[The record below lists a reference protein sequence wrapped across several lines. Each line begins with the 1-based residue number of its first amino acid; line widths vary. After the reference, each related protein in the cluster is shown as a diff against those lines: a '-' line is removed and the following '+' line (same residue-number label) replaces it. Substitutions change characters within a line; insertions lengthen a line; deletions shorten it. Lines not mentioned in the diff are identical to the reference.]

1 MPTTR
6 SVLAV
11 LAMAAVLVLAGC
23 AGPISSGTDAPG
35 PEDATGETP
44 SNAAVDGDGGAVEFY
59 ISDEENAIDDF
70 AHLNVTITK
79 VGLHRVG
86 DASDSASTG
95 DNATATEGNAT
106 PSEVTASATSTTAAT
121 STTTPTLTPGTD
133 AEEDEE
139 KDEEDDGGESEA
151 KWVEY
156 TVNKTVDLTELKGAN
171 ATKLG
176 VLNAPDGDYDKVF
189 VYVDGIDAT
198 LKNGESVNVKLPSSK
213 LQINKGFT
221 VGNGENVSF
230 VFDLSV
236 HKAGKSGKYI
246 LKPIISESGTSDEV
260 DIEDVDGEDEEERE
274 DEEEDEEEREDEETE
289 SDESTASD
297 LSVEFQGPVKAGK
310 DAKLKVTGA
319 DGPVADAAVT
329 VNDESVGTTDGS
341 GTITFA
347 VPSDAEELEVE
358 VTKGDA
364 EAEVTKTVDGT
375 KKGSLRAIR

>member
-6 SVLAV
+6 AALAA
-11 LAMAAVLVLAGC
+11 LAMAGVLVLAGC
-23 AGPISSGTDAPG
+23 AGPISTGTDTPG
-35 PEDATGETP
+35 SDDATGETP
-44 SNAAVDGDGGAVEFY
+44 SNAAIGGDGGAVEFY

-86 DASDSASTG
+86 DASDSASTE
-95 DNATATEGNAT
+95 DNATPTEGNVT

-121 STTTPTLTPGTD
+121 STATPTMTPGTD
-133 AEEDEE
+133 AEEDDE
-139 KDEEDDGGESEA
+139 KEDEDDGGESEA

-171 ATKLG
+171 ATKLD

-198 LKNGESVNVKLPSSK
+198 LQNGESVNVKLPSNK

-221 VGNGENVSF
+221 VGNGKNVSF

-246 LKPIISESGTSDEV
+246 LKPVISQSGTGDEV
-260 DIEDVDGEDEEERE
+260 DIEDVDEKEDDEDERE
-274 DEEEDEEEREDEETE
+274 DDEEKDDETDDEAE
-289 SDESTASD
+289 SDESTVGD
-297 LSVEFQGPVKAGK
+297 LSLEFQGPVRAGK

-329 VNDESVGTTDGS
+329 VNGESVGTTDGS
-341 GTITFA
+341 GTISFS
-347 VPSDAEELEVE
+347 VPADVEELEVE

-364 EAEVTKTVDGT
+364 EAEVTKTVDG
-375 KKGSLRAIR
+375 KKGSLRAVR